1 MRAVIQRVSRAE
13 VSVADEVR
21 GSIGPGLLVFLG
33 VEADDTVEDRLWL
46 VDKLPRIRCFN
57 DEEGRMNRSLD
68 DIGGEVLV
76 ISQFTLF
83 GTLRKGTRPSFNRAA
98 EPQMARACYEA
109 FVRELGERLGRPV
122 PTGAFGREMKIEALN
137 AGPVTLVIDT
147 RRKDF

>member
-1 MRAVIQRVSRAE
+1 MRTVIQRVSRAQ
-13 VSVADEVR
+13 VSVAEEVR

-33 VEADDTVEDRLWL
+33 VEADDSVEDRLWL

-57 DEEGRMNRSLD
+57 DDHGRMNRSLE
-68 DIGGEVLV
+68 DIGGEVMV

-98 EPQMARACYEA
+98 EPPIARAFYEA
-109 FVRELGERLGRPV
+109 FVDELGKHLGRPV
-122 PTGAFGREMKIEALN
+122 PTGAFGQEMKIEALN
-137 AGPVTLVIDT
+137 DGPVTLVIDT